1 MRGLPGSN
9 REHETQNPEQESTVR
24 ALVFLKRLVKECQDD
39 DIFGLGAEM
48 AYWVV
53 FSLFPFF
60 IFLAALAGIAGR
72 LLGSDDLLDN
82 IMANL
87 YSAVDYSTAETLR
100 KPLNEVLSPN
110 GGALSISAAVSALI
124 ALNTASGAMGTAMKA
139 CNRAY
144 GVRET
149 RNLAAQKGMALAF
162 TVLLTVSLIGGTILL
177 SVGGYLVRLMRLGG
191 GASTAL
197 TWLRIGGGL
206 VGIVLGFAL
215 LYWKSPNLRQP
226 FRWVFPGVA
235 VATLGLIALSSLFGT
250 FVRLFA
256 GENFNRTYGTLAGIV
271 LFLFFVRL
279 ASIIVL
285 VGAEIN
291 AEIARE
297 QGVLDPMVR
306 EQHVEEV
313 PETTGNR
320 GDLSLRRR
328 LRSRRASRPSR

>member
-1 MRGLPGSN
+1 VKAFAF
-9 REHETQNPEQESTVR
+9 VR
-24 ALVFLKRLVKECQDD
+24 KLVKECQDD
-39 DIFGLGAEM
+39 DILGLAGEM

-60 IFLAALAGIAGR
+60 IFLGALTGIIGWI
-72 LLGSDDLLDN
+72 LGADDLLTN
-82 IMANL
+82 IMNNL
-87 YSAVDYSTAETLR
+87 YSWLDYSTAETLR

-110 GGALSISAAVSALI
+110 RGTLSLSAAVSALV

-149 RNLAAQKGMALAF
+149 RKFVRQKAMALGF
-162 TVLLTVSLIGGTILL
+162 TVLLTVSLIGGTLL
-177 SVGGYLVRLMRLGG
+177 LAIGGLLLRLLRLD
-191 GASTAL
+191 AFAHTVL
-197 TWLRIGGGL
+197 TWLRVISGLIG
-206 VGIVLGFAL
+206 IMLGFAL

-235 VATLGLIALSSLFGT
+235 VSTLGLIALSFLFSAY
-250 FVRLFA
+250 VRLFA
-256 GENFNRTYGTLAGIV
+256 GENFNRTYGTIAGIV
-271 LFLFFVRL
+271 LFLFLVRL

-297 QGVLDPMVR
+297 QGVLMPIVRAQRVEADPANSASTNAPTLR
-306 EQHVEEV
+306 
-313 PETTGNR
+313 GR
-320 GDLSLRRR
+320 FRALRKRRARRRSAGSGDL
-328 LRSRRASRPSR
+328 PS

>member
-1 MRGLPGSN
+1 LP
-9 REHETQNPEQESTVR
+9 TCNPQQGV
-24 ALVFLKRLVKECQDD
+24 AVKVFVFLKRLVKECQDD
-39 DIFGLGAEM
+39 DIFGLSSEM

-60 IFLAALAGIAGR
+60 IFLAALTGIVGR

-100 KPLNEVLSPN
+100 KPLNEVLAPT
-110 GGALSISAAVSALI
+110 GGALSISAGVSALI
-124 ALNTASGAMGTAMKA
+124 ALNTASGAMGTTMKA

-149 RNLAAQKGMALAF
+149 RHFVAQKGMALAF
-162 TVLLTVSLIGGTILL
+162 TVLLTVSLIGGTLLL
-177 SVGGYLVRLMRLGG
+177 SVGGHLVRLMRLGG

-250 FVRLFA
+250 YVRLFA
-256 GENFNRTYGTLAGIV
+256 GENFNRTYGTIAGIV

-279 ASIIVL
+279 ASVILL

-306 EQHVEEV
+306 AQHVEAS
-313 PETTGNR
+313 PGTR
-320 GDLSLRRR
+320 GEAGRSLGKRLNALRHRRSAR
-328 LRSRRASRPSR
+328 

>member
-1 MRGLPGSN
+1 M
-9 REHETQNPEQESTVR
+9 Q
-24 ALVFLKRLVKECQDD
+24 AFVFLKRLAKECQDD
-39 DIFGLGAEM
+39 DIFGLAAEM

-60 IFLAALAGIAGR
+60 IFLAALTGIIGR
-72 LLGSDDLLDN
+72 FLGEDDLLTN
-82 IMANL
+82 IMTNL

-149 RNLAAQKGMALAF
+149 RHFLAQKGMALAF

-177 SVGGYLVRLMRLGG
+177 SLGGHLVRLLRLGPF
-191 GASTAL
+191 ASTAFNV
-197 TWLRIGGGL
+197 LRYGGGL

-256 GENFNRTYGTLAGIV
+256 GENFNRTYGALAGIV

-279 ASIIVL
+279 ASAIVL
-285 VGAEIN
+285 LGAEIN

-297 QGVLDPMVR
+297 QGVLVPMVR
-306 EQHVEEV
+306 AQDVEAE
-313 PETTGNR
+313 ETISASTNAPT
-320 GDLSLRRR
+320 LRERISALRERR
-328 LRSRRASRPSR
+328 SSR